1 VAIPSSVTS
10 IGTYAF
16 AGSGLTSVEIPNSVK
31 EIGKCAFN
39 KCTSLN
45 DVAIPTSVTSIGA
58 GAFGN
63 CTALTTINYAG
74 TQEQWSAISQSNS
87 GISENVT
94 ITYDSNSA
102 AA

>member
-1 VAIPSSVTS
+1 LTSVAIPSSVTS

-39 KCTSLN
+39 KCESLTN
-45 DVAIPTSVTSIGA
+45 VTILDGVTSIGA

-74 TQEQWSAISQSNS
+74 TQEQWNAISQSNS
-87 GISENVT
+87 GLDGKT
-94 ITYDSNSA
+94 ITCASA